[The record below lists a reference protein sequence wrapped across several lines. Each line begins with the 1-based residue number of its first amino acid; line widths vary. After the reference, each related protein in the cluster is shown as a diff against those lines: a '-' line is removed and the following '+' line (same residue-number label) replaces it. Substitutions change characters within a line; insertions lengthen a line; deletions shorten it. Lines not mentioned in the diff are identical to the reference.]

1 MDGAHSMDFS
11 SFDAFDAGIDL
22 GGLRNRSE
30 IRLLV
35 CYLLRALDRPIP
47 KALLVDA
54 VLREGL
60 ANYFELNEAIA
71 ELLKAGNIDRD
82 IQDGEEVLTITAR
95 GRESAELLETELPRT
110 VREKAV
116 NSAIKL
122 MTLARNKRENK
133 ILTEPLPDGGFNV
146 TFILG
151 DEENEMMRLTI
162 YVADRMQVEVV
173 KKNFLED
180 PVKLYSSILAALTV

>member
-1 MDGAHSMDFS
+1 MDFS
-11 SFDAFDAGIDL
+11 SFDAFNAGVKE

-35 CYLLRALDRPIP
+35 CYLLRAIDRPVP
-47 KALLVDA
+47 KNLLVDA
-54 VLREGL
+54 VLRERL
-60 ANYFELNEAIA
+60 ANYFELNEAID
-71 ELLKAGNIDRD
+71 ELLKSGNIDRD
-82 IQDGEEVLTITAR
+82 IQDEDEVLTVTAR
-95 GRESAELLETELPRT
+95 GRESAELLETTLPRS
-110 VREKAV
+110 VREQAV

-133 ILTEPLPDGGFNV
+133 ILTEQLSDGGYNV

-151 DEENEMMRLTI
+151 DEQNELMRLTV

-173 KKNFLED
+173 KNNFLED
-180 PVKLYSSILAALTV
+180 PVKLYSSIIAALTA